1 MRQPSVNACVK
12 IGGVSGAR
20 HYGGMSGADRVAD
33 RRRRFIAAGLELM
46 GTKGI
51 PATTLRGVAEQ
62 AGLAARYFAESFP
75 TIEDLH
81 IAVFDE
87 IVAELEERGLAA
99 IADTDGGPRA
109 RSRAALGALAD
120 LLLTDARK
128 GRVVLIESGSSP
140 VLGPRRLAE
149 AQRFAGIV
157 AGLNESGSELR
168 PLDLRLAAQF
178 VIGGV
183 GETLTAVLVGAIT
196 VDRDDLID
204 MLNDLLF
211 AALRGVRT
219 TAGAVRTG

>member
-1 MRQPSVNACVK
+1 M
-12 IGGVSGAR
+12 SGSR
-20 HYGGMSGADRVAD
+20 HYGGLSGADRIAE
-33 RRRRFIAAGLELM
+33 RRRRFVAAGLELM

-81 IAVFDE
+81 IAVFDD

-99 IADTDGGPRA
+99 IAETDGGPRA

-120 LLLTDARK
+120 LLLTDERK

-140 VLGPRRLAE
+140 ALWPRRLAE

-157 AGLNESGSELR
+157 AGLSESGSDLR

-196 VDRDDLID
+196 VDREQLID

-211 AALRGVRT
+211 AALRAVRA

>member
-1 MRQPSVNACVK
+1 M
-12 IGGVSGAR
+12 SGAR

>member
-1 MRQPSVNACVK
+1 M
-12 IGGVSGAR
+12 SGAR
-20 HYGGMSGADRVAD
+20 QYGGLSSADRIAD
-33 RRRRFIAAGLELM
+33 RRRRFVAAGLDLM

-51 PATTLRGVAEQ
+51 PATTLRGVAERS
-62 AGLAARYFAESFP
+62 GLAARYFAESFP

-99 IADTDGGPRA
+99 IADTDGGPRT
-109 RSRAALGALAD
+109 RSRAALGSLVD
-120 LLLTDARK
+120 LVLTDPRK
-128 GRVVLIESGSSP
+128 GRVILIESASSAA
-140 VLGPRRLAE
+140 LGPRRLAE

-157 AGLNESGSELR
+157 AGLSGSATDPR

-196 VDRDDLID
+196 VEREYLID

-211 AALRGVRT
+211 ASLRAVRT
-219 TAGAVRTG
+219 TSGAVRTG

>member
-1 MRQPSVNACVK
+1 M
-12 IGGVSGAR
+12 SGAR

-168 PLDLRLAAQF
+168 PLDLQLAAQF

>member
-120 LLLTDARK
+120 LLLADARK

-168 PLDLRLAAQF
+168 PLDLQLAAQF

-196 VDRDDLID
+196 VDRDELID

>member
-1 MRQPSVNACVK
+1 M
-12 IGGVSGAR
+12 SGSR
-20 HYGGMSGADRVAD
+20 HYGGLSGADRIAE
-33 RRRRFIAAGLELM
+33 RRRRFVAAGLELM

-81 IAVFDE
+81 IAVFND
-87 IVAELEERGLAA
+87 IVAELEEHGLAA

-168 PLDLRLAAQF
+168 PLDLQLAAQF

>member
-168 PLDLRLAAQF
+168 PLDLQLAAQF

>member
-1 MRQPSVNACVK
+1 
-12 IGGVSGAR
+12 
-20 HYGGMSGADRVAD
+20 
-33 RRRRFIAAGLELM
+33 M

-120 LLLTDARK
+120 LLLTDGRK

-168 PLDLRLAAQF
+168 PLDLQLAAQF

-196 VDRDDLID
+196 VDRDHLID

>member
-1 MRQPSVNACVK
+1 
-12 IGGVSGAR
+12 
-20 HYGGMSGADRVAD
+20 MSGADRVAD

>member
-168 PLDLRLAAQF
+168 PLDLQLAAQF

-211 AALRGVRT
+211 AALRGVRA
-219 TAGAVRTG
+219 TAGPVRTG

>member
-1 MRQPSVNACVK
+1 
-12 IGGVSGAR
+12 
-20 HYGGMSGADRVAD
+20 MSGADRVAD

-87 IVAELEERGLAA
+87 IVAELEELGLAA

-109 RSRAALGALAD
+109 RSRAALRALAD

-157 AGLNESGSELR
+157 AGLNETGSELR
-168 PLDLRLAAQF
+168 PLDLQLAAQF

>member
-1 MRQPSVNACVK
+1 MSGSRQ
-12 IGGVSGAR
+12 
-20 HYGGMSGADRVAD
+20 YGGLSGADRIAE
-33 RRRRFIAAGLELM
+33 RRRRFVAAGLDLM

-51 PATTLRGVAEQ
+51 PATTLRGVAERS
-62 AGLAARYFAESFP
+62 GLAARYFAESFP

-99 IADTDGGPRA
+99 IADTEGGPRA
-109 RSRAALGALAD
+109 RSRAALGALAELVLAD
-120 LLLTDARK
+120 ERK
-128 GRVVLIESGSSP
+128 GRVILIESAASPALGS
-140 VLGPRRLAE
+140 RRLAE

-157 AGLNESGSELR
+157 AELSGSAAGVQ

-196 VDRDDLID
+196 VDREHLID

-211 AALRGVRT
+211 ASLRAVRA

>member
-1 MRQPSVNACVK
+1 M
-12 IGGVSGAR
+12 GGVSGAR

-168 PLDLRLAAQF
+168 PLDLQLAAQF

>member
-1 MRQPSVNACVK
+1 
-12 IGGVSGAR
+12 VSESR
-20 HYGGMSGADRVAD
+20 RYGGLSGADRIAE
-33 RRRRFIAAGLELM
+33 RRRRFVAAGLDLM

-51 PATTLRGVAEQ
+51 PATTLRGVAER

-75 TIEDLH
+75 SIEDLH
-81 IAVFDE
+81 IAVFDD

-109 RSRAALGALAD
+109 RSRAALAV
-120 LLLTDARK
+120 LTDIVLTDQRK
-128 GRVVLIESGSSP
+128 GRVILIESASSP
-140 VLGPRRLAE
+140 ALGVRRLAE

-157 AGLNESGSELR
+157 AGLTGSAAGLR

-183 GETLTAVLVGAIT
+183 GETLTAVLVGAIA
-196 VDRDDLID
+196 VDREHLID

-211 AALRGVRT
+211 ASLRAVRA
-219 TAGAVRTG
+219 TAEAVRTG

>member
-20 HYGGMSGADRVAD
+20 HYGGMSGADRIAD

-75 TIEDLH
+75 RIEDLH

-87 IVAELEERGLAA
+87 IMAEVEERGLAA
-99 IADTDGGPRA
+99 IADTEGSPRA
-109 RSRAALGALAD
+109 RSRAALSALVDVA
-120 LLLTDARK
+120 LTDRRK
-128 GRVVLIESGSSP
+128 GRIVLIESASSP
-140 VLGPRRLAE
+140 VLGPRRLSE

-157 AGLNESGSELR
+157 AGLSGSATDAR
-168 PLDLRLAAQF
+168 PIDLQLAAQF

-183 GETLTAVLVGAIT
+183 AETLTAVLVGAIT
-196 VDRDDLID
+196 VDRDHLID

-211 AALRGVRT
+211 AALRGVRA
-219 TAGAVRTG
+219 TAGPVRTG

>member
-1 MRQPSVNACVK
+1 
-12 IGGVSGAR
+12 
-20 HYGGMSGADRVAD
+20 MSGADRVAD

-168 PLDLRLAAQF
+168 PLDLQLAAQF